1 MSVTKVSNPVISG
14 TAKVGQVLTTSDGVW
29 TTTSDYL
36 TYEYQW
42 MRVNAA
48 GQSPIDIAGATSKN
62 YTVQTSDLGYRLK
75 VRVTPKEHDNAPD
88 PEPPPGGAT
97 GTKLRWAPPA
107 LSNPTTKTISN
118 SSRAIG
124 NGNGGDV
131 KVVTADRLLG
141 GVGEIKSWN
150 DLVAIAG
157 EMFSNEANEG
167 HIIPRENTGVFHLE
181 GWRIVLSNAADAI
194 TCRWRQPTLQIQNC
208 YIEVTTAG
216 TSHHSDGF
224 QRRKRSLTSFA
235 SIDARLRRTTR
246 VSSCRT
252 SHRMQARNARVS
264 RTKSLA
270 AFCSFRVFVV
280 LPLLTGSRHSRRGP
294 TLILSGLLRCMTCG
308 CLLLMLVTRCI
319 HSRASLHGLAVRRS
333 TVASLRQ
340 RCILA
345 TVRRMASFAS
355 ASLAIRCL
363 RDHSQD
369 KPLVTVRSVAM
380 VAFGCT
386 THLAKFRPT
395 LGVMQALDVATSV
408 RGTSR
413 WDGVVKRAHTSKS
426 ILILLCVLVVETGL
440 ILMVMLSWI
449 GISVI

>member
-124 NGNGGDV
+124 NGNDGDV

-224 QRRKRSLTSFA
+224 QTQEAIINELRFDRCTIKTDYQGIFMSNEPQNAGPERSRVSHQIFSRVLFLPGVRGAPATYWFKAFPPRPNADPIGPTEMYDVWMPAANAGYKVYPQQSFA
-235 SIDARLRRTTR
+235 SWAGGTQKYGCFVTTKVHPSNGKTYGFVR
-246 VSSCRT
+246 FSKSSDT
-252 SHRMQARNARVS
+252 V
-264 RTKSLA
+264 
-270 AFCSFRVFVV
+270 
-280 LPLLTGSRHSRRGP
+280 PTGSFAGQAAGDCQVGGDGGVWLYNSLSEVPSYVGCDASVGRGYVSP
-294 TLILSGLLRCMTCG
+294 GYL
-308 CLLLMLVTRCI
+308 
-319 HSRASLHGLAVRRS
+319 
-333 TVASLRQ
+333 
-340 RCILA
+340 
-345 TVRRMASFAS
+345 
-355 ASLAIRCL
+355 
-363 RDHSQD
+363 
-369 KPLVTVRSVAM
+369 
-380 VAFGCT
+380 
-386 THLAKFRPT
+386 
-395 LGVMQALDVATSV
+395 
-408 RGTSR
+408 
-413 WDGVVKRAHTSKS
+413 
-426 ILILLCVLVVETGL
+426 
-440 ILMVMLSWI
+440 
-449 GISVI
+449 